1 VSDEL
6 NEIWALYA
14 DDGNQAL
21 DSVEEALLVL
31 KQNPT
36 DAEAIAGLFRGMHTF
51 KGNSRLLGLS
61 IIESRAHIAEDLIG
75 LVRDEGAPLDSEII
89 GLLFEAADIFRGMME
104 KTLETRRDADATAT
118 ADFARRMKDK
128 FERVK
133 AGPSA
138 PEAAQPQ
145 FPECEDEPLEAI
157 LFEPAPERCL
167 ADDPLY
173 REIFLSMIGEIIAE
187 LRESVEQ
194 YGSAPDLARAAAA
207 DAYGRLLSA
216 ARQIRMPEWPELL
229 ESLAD
234 RSAASASEA
243 GQALE
248 ELIAAHNRAT
258 STAPTEEEIEANDP
272 NYPEEKAIVVFF
284 MTVEPMLRQLAAF
297 DARLSAGEQVG
308 ADELIS
314 LSAEIQRAAELASF
328 VRVADVVTGFPE
340 ASGSLAAFRA
350 LLFSLFT
357 ELAHIEEAAQ
367 LDSPTLQPSATIIL
381 QSWCAERVFQI
392 FTELH
397 EALDNL
403 RKRVN
408 VDKDCSKINVL
419 LRQLYF
425 ACKHYQIDSAG
436 HLSMSLVDL
445 FERVLA
451 GEMTLDPVLLQVL
464 KSFLAT
470 MELVFDAANAGE
482 APDMAA
488 IETLL
493 EQASSVPYTTSH
505 TGSSNSIEVRLGLPK
520 PFHNILTP
528 ESVRTASAALET
540 GQTFYIIRAD
550 INRHEDV
557 ANNFLGWISSDT
569 ATTISNV
576 TVFSEDS
583 TLFDFLIAS
592 PLSEPSVV
600 EILTRLDPLGEALS
614 IQKVLTDRRAGAS
627 GDDNSAS
634 KAAEQNA
641 ISLGMGG
648 GSAQDTLSINMLES
662 IGEIVTSHAMVHH
675 MLAQFAEEDLV
686 RSVEAEV
693 RNARGDWNAARD
705 PVRQYLQS
713 WNERVEKLVQVESQ
727 LAGRLDSL
735 QEQAIAIR
743 ARSAALLLKPLASFA
758 DGIARRCSRQV
769 ELSTMGDDA
778 SLDFTTLENLKG
790 PLRSLISFC
799 VSQSIETPEARVAFG
814 KEARGHIRVR
824 LNRHDDH
831 VSITIEDDGAGFD
844 LNRITERARRL
855 GWSDQAPSPSFV
867 LREGYGLTAN
877 SDEGENGLNFAEVHQ
892 TLRLGGGDLRIANL
906 PTGGLTMHVTMPL
919 AMVVLDGMVV
929 RVGEVM
935 YVVPIDAIQ
944 RIVHSRESELMRVSA
959 DEGRYMLQLGHN
971 DVLPVQFLVRKGR
984 DSQNNG
990 YAENLRA
997 PVSQAA
1003 KTAAPEEQKHLFV
1016 VAGKESRRVALS
1028 IDELIGQQMVLI
1040 RPLQGY
1046 LSAIRGV
1053 TGCALLG
1060 SGGVGMVLD
1069 MGFVLSQ
1076 A

>member
-1 VSDEL
+1 MSDEM
-6 NEIWALYA
+6 NEIWTLYA

-36 DAEAIAGLFRGMHTF
+36 DAEAISGLFRGMHTF

-61 IIESRAHIAEDLIG
+61 TIELRAHIAEDLIG
-75 LVRDEGAPLDSEII
+75 LVRDEGAPLDAEML
-89 GLLFEAADIFRGMME
+89 GLLFEAADLFRGMME
-104 KTLETRRDADATAT
+104 KTLETRRDADANAS

-128 FERVK
+128 FERCK
-133 AGPSA
+133 SDAPS
-138 PEAAQPQ
+138 PEAAQP
-145 FPECEDEPLEAI
+145 PAPPSVDEPVEDEPMEAI
-157 LFEPAPERCL
+157 LFEPEPERCL
-167 ADDPLY
+167 ANDPLY
-173 REIFLSMIGEIIAE
+173 REIFLSMVGECIEE
-187 LRESVEQ
+187 LRECVAQFS
-194 YGSAPDLARAAAA
+194 SAPHQAHAAAA
-207 DAYGRLLSA
+207 DAYERLLSA
-216 ARQIRMPEWPELL
+216 ARQIRIPEWPELL
-229 ESLAD
+229 EDLAA
-234 RSAASASEA
+234 RSTISASEA
-243 GQALE
+243 EQALKD
-248 ELIAAHNRAT
+248 LAAAHRLAAAGAT
-258 STAPTEEEIEANDP
+258 AEEESEANDP
-272 NYPEEKAIVVFF
+272 DYPAEKAVVVFF
-284 MTVEPMLRQLAAF
+284 MTVEPLLQQLSVF
-297 DARLSAGEQVG
+297 DGILASGEQVDV
-308 ADELIS
+308 AELTRIS
-314 LSAEIQRAAELASF
+314 EEIQRAAELAGF
-328 VRVADVVTGFPE
+328 VRVADVAKCFPKACGCLPE
-340 ASGSLAAFRA
+340 FRG
-350 LLFSLFT
+350 LLFGLFK
-357 ELAHIEEAAQ
+357 ELALIEESAE
-367 LDSPTLQPSATIIL
+367 LDSPTLQPSATTIL
-381 QSWCAERVFQI
+381 QSWCADRVFEI
-392 FTELH
+392 FVELH
-397 EALDNL
+397 EALDKL
-403 RKRVN
+403 RKK
-408 VDKDCSKINVL
+408 VDVDQNCHKINDL

-425 ACKHYQIDSAG
+425 ACRHYRISSAG

-493 EQASSVPYTTSH
+493 EQASSVPYTASRTV
-505 TGSSNSIEVRLGLPK
+505 SSNSIEVRLGLPK

-528 ESVRTASAALET
+528 DSVKTALAAIEG

-557 ANNFLGWISSDT
+557 ASGFLGWISGEA

-576 TVFSEDS
+576 TVFEGDS

-592 PLSEPSVV
+592 PLNEHSVV
-600 EILTRLDPLGEALS
+600 EALTRFDPTGEALS
-614 IQKVLTDRRAGAS
+614 IQKVLTDRKTDGKAAGAVRQDVVSS
-627 GDDNSAS
+627 G
-634 KAAEQNA
+634 
-641 ISLGMGG
+641 LGG
-648 GSAQDTLSINMLES
+648 GPSQDTLSINMLES

-686 RSVEAEV
+686 RSVETEV
-693 RNARGDWNAARD
+693 RNARGDWSLARE

-743 ARSAALLLKPLASFA
+743 ARSAALLLRPLASFA
-758 DGIARRCSRQV
+758 EGAARRLSRKV
-769 ELSTMGDDA
+769 ELVTVGDDA
-778 SLDFTTLENLKG
+778 TLDFTTLENLKG

-799 VSQSIETPEARVAFG
+799 VGQSIETPETRVASG
-814 KEARGHIRVR
+814 KEECGRIRVL

-844 LNRITERARRL
+844 LGRIAERARRL
-855 GWSDQAPSPSFV
+855 GWSDQPISPSMV
-867 LREGYGLTAN
+867 LREGYGLTTN
-877 SDEGENGLNFAEVHQ
+877 SEDSEEGLNFAGVHQ
-892 TLRLGGGDLRIANL
+892 TLRLGGGDLRVANL
-906 PTGGLTMHVTMPL
+906 PMGGISMQVSMPL

-944 RIVHSRESELMRVSA
+944 RIVHSRASELMRVSA
-959 DEGRYMLQLGHN
+959 DDGRYMLQLGHN
-971 DVLPVQFLVRKGR
+971 DVLPVQFLVQGR
-984 DSQNNG
+984 GSQNNG
-990 YAENLRA
+990 HAENLGA
-997 PVSQAA
+997 PARREAA
-1003 KTAAPEEQKHLFV
+1003 AAQEEQKHLFV
-1016 VAGKESRRVALS
+1016 VAGMESRRVALS

-1069 MGFVLSQ
+1069 MGFVLRQ